1 MKQTYVSRRD
11 FLKVSAFSVITG
23 AMVPSCTKAKIL
35 KAGRK
40 PNFII
45 IFTDDQGYQDV
56 GCFGSPNIRTPNLDG
71 MASEG
76 MKFTDF
82 YVAAP
87 VCSPSRAALM
97 TGCYPLRVSLP
108 NVLRPQSKTGLNPNE
123 ITIAE
128 ILKKQGYATACVGK
142 WHLGDRR
149 EFLPT
154 RQGFDSYFG
163 VPYSNDMPLI
173 YPEGGK
179 PERLD
184 EAWRLRK
191 EALSWWN
198 PSLMRNEE
206 VVERPADQTTL
217 ADRYTEEAVKIITA
231 NKDRPFFLY
240 LAHNLVHTPLF
251 VSDKHYVKDPQQAYQ
266 AAVEQVDE
274 SAGKILQTLK
284 ATGIDQHTLVIF
296 TSDNGPWLI
305 KKHHGGS
312 ALPLRDG
319 KGTTYEGGM
328 REPCIMRWP
337 GHIPAGQVCREVTST
352 IDILP
357 TFAGLVGAAAPTD
370 RIIDGKDI
378 WPLMAAQK
386 EAKSPHDAFFYYKA
400 NELQAVRAGKWKL
413 KLPEE
418 LYNLES
424 DISESKNMADQH
436 PKIVKKLK
444 KLMQDF
450 DRDLKAQARPAGVC
464 EVIR

>member
-1 MKQTYVSRRD
+1 MNQTYVSRRD

-149 EFLPT
+149 EFLPI

-173 YPEGGK
+173 NPEGGK

-198 PSLMRNEE
+198 PALMRNEE
-206 VVERPADQTTL
+206 IIEQPADQTTL
-217 ADRYTEEAVKIITA
+217 ADRYTEEVVKIITA

-251 VSDKHYVKDPQQAYQ
+251 VSDKHYVKDPQRAYQ

-357 TFAGLVGAAAPTD
+357 TFAGLAGASAPND
-370 RIIDGKDI
+370 RIIDGRDI
-378 WPLMAAQK
+378 WPLMAAK
-386 EAKSPHDAFFYYKA
+386 RGAKSPHDAFFYYRI
-400 NELQAVRAGKWKL
+400 NELQAVRSGKWKL

-418 LYNLES
+418 LYDLES
-424 DISESKNMADQH
+424 DISESRNIAAQH
-436 PKIVKKLK
+436 PDIVKKLK

-450 DRDLKAQARPAGVC
+450 DRDLKAHARPAGTSDA
-464 EVIR
+464 